1 MPARGKVVRQQSSL
15 VEEAAALRAACEARD
30 RATAELRRQQLNVEE
45 AQAEACR
52 LRTELAEAE
61 AAREHQGKAV
71 DAAATEAAAA
81 AATASAAGVATSDS
95 AGRETEREAEAEE
108 CRQQGNRAMRE
119 DDLHGALELYTKALE
134 VEGAAPEERLKTLG
148 NRAACFL
155 ALGEHSSAATDARA
169 ALALSHN
176 NMYMSA
182 KNHHRLGCALEAQ
195 GQTADALN
203 AFYAAR
209 CFNADHPE
217 ICSAIT
223 RLEVL
228 HPRSPA
234 INEDEAPGSDGVAT
248 AREDCER
255 FRLRA
260 NAAFKA
266 GRLKEARKL
275 YTRALSRAEEACGP
289 SSCAVADA
297 KARLLANRCLVA
309 LALDDFTDALRDAQ
323 GAVDAAPG
331 WPKAHFRLGTVLLQ
345 KKQHVDAYAS
355 FKRASHLDPT
365 NAELNAAC
373 RRARAVM
380 LGEAEATEGEATNAE
395 ATEAS
400 PSPPTRS
407 STPETPV
414 PESSGQGSLVEPKHA
429 LEQSDSALKLTI
441 WLPEGAGPSEI
452 DLQLSSSALRLRGV
466 GLTLEL
472 LLPRRVRDEA
482 ATAAFSKRRGTLTL
496 TMPIEEREGGVLV

>member
-15 VEEAAALRAACEARD
+15 DEEAAALRAACEARD

-169 ALALSHN
+169 ALALSH
-176 NMYMSA
+176 MSA

-380 LGEAEATEGEATNAE
+380 LGEAEATEGEATNGE
-395 ATEAS
+395 ATET

-441 WLPEGAGPSEI
+441 WLPEGAGPSDI